1 MLYFSRMRW
10 KIDGM
15 SFDDLWKLEGK
26 EAKAA
31 VDSITQGI
39 VSHLYKPCAEQYVIS
54 IGGAR
59 TVEEFDEY
67 AMGILPMREHL
78 IFEQVLPLE
87 EGFTIDVFPYLKA
100 RTAEMADRP
109 RLLHY
114 VEMHWD
120 PRARSLDSRWA
131 EIVAT
136 LQGAEAP
143 KVLGL
148 YRLAGRQGA
157 LAIVDIETAAEL
169 NRFAAL
175 DCLAGAEVTQVEALR
190 DYLGFAEDVWRGYR
204 FD

>member
-15 SFDDLWKLEGK
+15 SFDALWKLEGQ

-31 VDSITQGI
+31 VDSIQKGI

-59 TVEEFDEY
+59 TVEDFDRY

-87 EGFTIDVFPYLKA
+87 EGFTIDVFPYLTK
-100 RTAEMADRP
+100 RTAEMDDRP

-114 VEMHWD
+114 VELHWD
-120 PRARSLDSRWA
+120 PRARSLDSHWA
-131 EIVAT
+131 EIVET
-136 LQGAEAP
+136 LQRLDAP
-143 KVLGL
+143 KVLGV
-148 YRLAGRQGA
+148 YRLAGREGA
-157 LAIVDIETAAEL
+157 IAIIDIETAADL
-169 NRFAAL
+169 NHLAAL
-175 DCLAGAEVTQVEALR
+175 PCLAGAEVTQVEALR

>member
-15 SFDDLWKLEGK
+15 SFDALWKLEGQ

-31 VDSITQGI
+31 VDSIQQGI

-59 TVEEFDEY
+59 TVEDFDRY

-78 IFEQVLPLE
+78 VFEQVLPLE
-87 EGFTIDVFPYLKA
+87 EGFTIDVFPYLTK
-100 RTAEMADRP
+100 RTAEMDEKP
-109 RLLHY
+109 RLIHY
-114 VEMHWD
+114 VELHWD
-120 PRARSLDSRWA
+120 PRERRLDTSWA
-131 EIVAT
+131 EIVET
-136 LQGAEAP
+136 LKGLEAP
-143 KVLGL
+143 KVLGV
-148 YRLAGRQGA
+148 YRLAGRQA
-157 LAIVDIETAAEL
+157 AIAIIDIETAAEL

-175 DCLAGAEVTQVEALR
+175 PCLAGAEVSQVEALR
-190 DYLGFAEDVWRGYR
+190 DYLGFADDVWRGYR

>member
-15 SFDDLWKLEGK
+15 SFDALWKLEGQ

-31 VDSITQGI
+31 VDSIQQGI

-59 TVEEFDEY
+59 TVEDFDRY

-78 IFEQVLPLE
+78 VFEQVLPLE
-87 EGFTIDVFPYLKA
+87 EGFTIDVFPYLTK
-100 RTAEMADRP
+100 RTAEMDEKP
-109 RLLHY
+109 RLIHY
-114 VEMHWD
+114 VELHWD
-120 PRARSLDSRWA
+120 PRERRLDTSWA
-131 EIVAT
+131 EIVET
-136 LQGAEAP
+136 LKGLEAP
-143 KVLGL
+143 KVLGV
-148 YRLAGRQGA
+148 YRLAGRQA
-157 LAIVDIETAAEL
+157 AIAIVDIETAAEL

-175 DCLAGAEVTQVEALR
+175 PCLAGAEVSQVEALR
-190 DYLGFAEDVWRGYR
+190 DYLGFADDVWRGYR

>member
-1 MLYFSRMRW
+1 M
-10 KIDGM
+10 
-15 SFDDLWKLEGK
+15 
-26 EAKAA
+26 
-31 VDSITQGI
+31 
-39 VSHLYKPCAEQYVIS
+39 
-54 IGGAR
+54 
-59 TVEEFDEY
+59 
-67 AMGILPMREHL
+67 
-78 IFEQVLPLE
+78 QV
-87 EGFTIDVFPYLKA
+87 
-100 RTAEMADRP
+100 
-109 RLLHY
+109 RLG
-114 VEMHWD
+114 
-120 PRARSLDSRWA
+120 
-131 EIVAT
+131 